1 MTCGEA
7 IYSEYKNAMPQVLE
21 DYMAEIGEIIERY
34 GGTTACENKLTL
46 LHVQYYKAAESE
58 YKQLI
63 TWIGNVAEGSYDY
76 WNEDYK
82 NWNPRLSGRFWDETL
97 RIGTPIVLADMSGVA
112 EYFFKYRWG
121 MILGPISWK
130 VGAAYAAASSIFAG
144 ATTLIN
150 EINSRNGGLSYYI
163 EDVSFHEI
171 YEIYLQRKE
180 ELGI

>member
-1 MTCGEA
+1 
-7 IYSEYKNAMPQVLE
+7 
-21 DYMAEIGEIIERY
+21 
-34 GGTTACENKLTL
+34 
-46 LHVQYYKAAESE
+46 
-58 YKQLI
+58 
-63 TWIGNVAEGSYDY
+63 
-76 WNEDYK
+76 
-82 NWNPRLSGRFWDETL
+82 
-97 RIGTPIVLADMSGVA
+97 
-112 EYFFKYRWG
+112 

-180 ELGI
+180 EFGI